1 MTEKDVPPKNPENH
15 ENIVTLIEDPFGIRT
30 GEISRDQ
37 ENPEFEDSSDFDD
50 QGDLEEP
57 TDIAPVAET
66 ADADTSATEKEAA
79 KEAAPLD
86 IEEPVNED
94 LLRDAHDWA
103 PDAQETQAIE
113 KAEVTLA
120 RADEIVTEA
129 QHAIDEADAAV
140 STVSDDDNLDDIG
153 EELDLASAEDT
164 LEQLENLSR
173 AMKEEEKKL
182 ESELETLAGENAAE
196 LAERLA
202 QEIAEDQ
209 LLAEQMAKEAEAAE
223 AMEEIDPE
231 LEAALPELDV
241 NEIASCIETLLFLT
255 DKPMSVAK
263 LQEHLGPDYPLNA
276 FQVAV
281 TALKDRYQASHHGIE
296 IVDVAGGLQFRTKP
310 GRAALAKKLAKVQTQ
325 RLSGGALETLAIV
338 AFRQPVLKDDI
349 DKIRGVDS
357 SYFVRGLM
365 DRKLIEITGRSELP
379 GRPMMYSTTST
390 FLELFGLKDLSQLP
404 SLREL
409 EQMVPASQ
417 TGKADG
423 EEDPRVLQ
431 MRKMVQQMKSDTSTQ
446 LIYDHREDEQILKDI
461 RERVQSIPTSTP
473 TLDAER
479 EAQKNAK
486 ALAEMQGAQ
495 TPEQAA
501 AAMGLELPGM
511 PESGAPQADM
521 LQQAESEKLAAEAA
535 LAQAA
540 AEAASVEADQ
550 QV

>member
-1 MTEKDVPPKNPENH
+1 MTEKDVPPKNPENP
-15 ENIVTLIEDPFGIRT
+15 ENLVTLIEDPFGIRT

-50 QGDLEEP
+50 
-57 TDIAPVAET
+57 IAES
-66 ADADTSATEKEAA
+66 DESATESLTES
-79 KEAAPLD
+79 P
-86 IEEPVNED
+86 NED
-94 LLRDAHDWA
+94 LVRDAHEWA
-103 PDAQETQAIE
+103 PDAQTSAPSDDQTVEM
-113 KAEVTLA
+113 AEVTRA
-120 RADEIVTEA
+120 RADEIVTQA
-129 QHAIDEADAAV
+129 QHAIDAADAAA
-140 STVSDDDNLDDIG
+140 SDADALDDIS
-153 EELDLASAEDT
+153 EELNLASADET

-182 ESELETLAGENAAE
+182 ESELEHLAGENAAE

-209 LLAEQMAKEAEAAE
+209 LLADQLAKEAAEAQAAE
-223 AMEEIDPE
+223 AMEALDEVDPE

-263 LQEHLGPDYPLNA
+263 LQEHLGPEYPLNY
-276 FQVAV
+276 FQEAV

-296 IVDVAGGLQFRTKP
+296 IVEVAGGLQFRTKP

-461 RERVQSIPTSTP
+461 RQRVQSIPTSTP

-479 EAQKNAK
+479 EAKK
-486 ALAEMQGAQ
+486 LAEMQQAQ
-495 TPEQAA
+495 TAEQAA

-511 PESGAPQADM
+511 EPQADL

-540 AEAASVEADQ
+540 ADAASVEADQ
-550 QV
+550 QT